1 MCRCR
6 PWPPGP
12 GTCGSPGRKPLAP
25 SSCRSPHPSKCVIGD
40 PSPGAS
46 PTAQA
51 GSEAPGRPPAC
62 LSVGPHQ
69 ALVPFDC
76 GLSRTGHVFVPLP
89 GARLAHGSQSELSE
103 VRQRDRGTKGE
114 VCTPPSRAPVQPPAG
129 GGWEGPA
136 EHRAAPSRPG
146 RPWPLACGGRSCWVW
161 RGAPAQ
167 CPPCS
172 GSGRPSCPPGLSFP
186 TCRVGALDC
195 TALRPVQLCLLS
207 AAGRCLAH
215 HPALCWCPSGRG
227 GGGEG
232 SGQGDEPHRLSWGC
246 RSSEACGRRSP
257 ASKPRLVFSV
267 ELS

>member
-62 LSVGPHQ
+62 PSVGPHRP
-69 ALVPFDC
+69 LVPFNC

-114 VCTPPSRAPVQPPAG
+114 VCTPPFAC
-129 GGWEGPA
+129 
-136 EHRAAPSRPG
+136 SRPASCWGWVGGAG
-146 RPWPLACGGRSCWVW
+146 RAQSSPIPPGAPLASGLWGPELLGVAWSSRSM
-161 RGAPAQ
+161 PALLWQ
-167 CPPCS
+167 WETLL
-172 GSGRPSCPPGLSFP
+172 PPGP
-186 TCRVGALDC
+186 
-195 TALRPVQLCLLS
+195 Q
-207 AAGRCLAH
+207 
-215 HPALCWCPSGRG
+215 
-227 GGGEG
+227 
-232 SGQGDEPHRLSWGC
+232 
-246 RSSEACGRRSP
+246 
-257 ASKPRLVFSV
+257 FSH
-267 ELS
+267 L